1 MHHTRRVWCRLVSS
15 SQRCCVPSDDSLPHG
30 SSRATRCPVP
40 SGLTLYT
47 PRALPHSSAPLPV
60 LYPHSPLFSPRNAAS
75 QHLAHGA
82 QGAECSEAERRGGT
96 GRHDERRARP
106 KRPRVCARSVERD
119 ACGCVCVAR
128 DCSGSRDSFSP
139 ALHPSSLPPPHLLPP
154 HTLNVLSSH
163 TAHITYTTTTT
174 HNTHTTRTRHR
185 TNRP

>member
-1 MHHTRRVWCRLVSS
+1 
-15 SQRCCVPSDDSLPHG
+15 VPSVDSRPHG
-30 SSRATRCPVP
+30 SRATRCPVP

-47 PRALPHSSAPLPV
+47 SRALPHSSAPLPV

-128 DCSGSRDSFSP
+128 DCSGSRDSFPP
-139 ALHPSSLPPPHLLPP
+139 ALHPSSLPPPHL
-154 HTLNVLSSH
+154 HTSSH
-163 TAHITYTTTTT
+163 TQRTILPHRSHHLHHHNNPQYA
-174 HNTHTTRTRHR
+174 HNTHTPPGRTGREPR
-185 TNRP
+185 SGRAQ